1 MQQKTII
8 DVEGKKFWNFIY
20 GNELGMRRTKKG
32 EDVCENCYFLGY
44 QNIRMEKLMLDEANK
59 NKLYL
64 MLLNK

>member
-1 MQQKTII
+1 
-8 DVEGKKFWNFIY
+8 
-20 GNELGMRRTKKG
+20 MRRTKKG